1 MIVLS
6 LESHLNALEQLQT
19 IVILFVVTSYGTLD
33 SLLCKFPVAVRD
45 SFIFIFFILLNFIVC
60 SLHVPDKSLVIV
72 PSCEF

>member
-6 LESHLNALEQLQT
+6 LECHLNVLEQLQT
-19 IVILFVVTSYGTLD
+19 IVILFEVTSHGLLD

-45 SFIFIFFILLNFIVC
+45 SLFYFIFIVC
-60 SLHVPDKSLVIV
+60 SLHVPEQSLAIV